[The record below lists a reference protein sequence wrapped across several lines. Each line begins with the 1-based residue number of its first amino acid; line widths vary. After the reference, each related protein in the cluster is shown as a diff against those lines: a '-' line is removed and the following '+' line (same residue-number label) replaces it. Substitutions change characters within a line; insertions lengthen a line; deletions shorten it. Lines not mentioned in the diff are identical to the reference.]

1 MTIIDNMMSFDGWIC
16 EYIIVICR
24 LKKPQQ
30 GHHILHCLRID
41 SIMKMHF
48 MFPTSILWSFI
59 MQSFIHSIFC
69 FVLML
74 FGSTTLTT
82 WLKCRKLRLKLIALA
97 LYLLPIIFVLLIPRI
112 RWGDNLF
119 FGIIRRKLF
128 WPKWLLVLLL
138 RKFEPRDEQ
147 FLCLV
152 LIISMWSIFLVWSQ
166 FMRVW
171 LEMELK

>member
-1 MTIIDNMMSFDGWIC
+1 
-16 EYIIVICR
+16 
-24 LKKPQQ
+24 
-30 GHHILHCLRID
+30 
-41 SIMKMHF
+41 MHF

-59 MQSFIHSIFC
+59 KQSFIHSIFC

-82 WLKCRKLRLKLIALA
+82 WLNYRKLRLKLIALA
-97 LYLLPIIFVLLIPRI
+97 LYLLPIIFALLIPKI

-128 WPKWLLVLLL
+128 WPKWPLALLL
-138 RKFEPRDEQ
+138 RKLEHRDEQ